1 MQLQQAPRAMPG
13 MPLLL
18 PPGLKLLAGWLLV
31 CTAGALLVSLAWW
44 AALRAQGTGLDASEM
59 VIAPGT
65 AEAIANGYPVSQPSE
80 IKLRR
85 GGTLTVVNRDDVT
98 HFVAW
103 ASIAPG
109 ETTTLQIPP
118 GEGALKFDCST
129 HPSGSLLFDVSSR
142 LPLWQAVAGAL
153 AAGIVMGTVLAGVT
167 ALTRS
172 LDTN

>member
-1 MQLQQAPRAMPG
+1 MPG

-59 VIAPGT
+59 VIAP
-65 AEAIANGYPVSQPSE
+65 
-80 IKLRR
+80 
-85 GGTLTVVNRDDVT
+85 
-98 HFVAW
+98 
-103 ASIAPG
+103 
-109 ETTTLQIPP
+109 
-118 GEGALKFDCST
+118 DCST